1 MDCYD
6 VITQHSDIIKDFDS
20 TKQDYDV
27 AVQHY
32 DEITDHSQSKNAAL

>member
-6 VITQHSDIIKDFDS
+6 AITQPSDIIKDFDS
-20 TKQDYDV
+20 TKQDCDV
-27 AVQHY
+27 TVQHY